1 MTDITPFD
9 DRPDEALGARIRAA
23 LDRPGI
29 EALVARVRGAL
40 VEADSPW
47 DVLARWAPRGLVAA
61 AAAAAVLWFLMP
73 APAPAPVQGPIAS
86 APVQMEVSPGQ
97 AEAVVLTVAL
107 LEGR

>member
-9 DRPDEALGARIRAA
+9 DRPDAALGARIRAA

-73 APAPAPVQGPIAS
+73 APAPVPGPIAS